1 MVAEAREIFRDF
13 DNRRPDLAGQ
23 KMASMDQRFAQLNTQ
38 KGYKVLTAF
47 DGVQA
52 MMQAMR
58 MPSVDA
64 IVLDINMP
72 GGSGEETLKKLKM
85 STRTALIPVVI
96 LSGSIDEKG
105 QERVRALGADT
116 VLSKPLVPE
125 ELFKALEAAL

>member
-1 MVAEAREIFRDF
+1 MPTILVAEDDRV
-13 DNRRPDLAGQ
+13 
-23 KMASMDQRFAQLNTQ
+23 ASHLVTSLLRQ

-58 MPSVDA
+58 MPLPDA

-72 GGSGEETLKKLKM
+72 GGSGEETLRKLKM
-85 STRTALIPVVI
+85 STRTALIPVVV

-105 QERVRALGADT
+105 IERVRALGAEA

-125 ELFKALEAAL
+125 ELFKVLETAL

>member
-1 MVAEAREIFRDF
+1 MATVLIAEDDRVVSHLVTSLLR
-13 DNRRPDLAGQ
+13 
-23 KMASMDQRFAQLNTQ
+23 Q

-58 MPSVDA
+58 MPPVDA

-105 QERVRALGADT
+105 QERVRALGADA
-116 VLSKPLVPE
+116 VLSKPLVPD
-125 ELFKALEAAL
+125 ELFRALETAL